1 MTKFFTELLWL
12 NFCYLHCVTK
22 IGWQFL
28 IKLCDWI
35 CNYNL
40 VNKFFKSI
48 VLWNSNSDSNSD
60 NINSDSSYTE
70 GSNIDKSN
78 TDSSNSE

>member
-1 MTKFFTELLWL
+1 M
-12 NFCYLHCVTK
+12 TK
-22 IGWQFL
+22 IGWKFL

-35 CNYNL
+35 CDYNL
-40 VNKFFKSI
+40 VNKIFKSI
-48 VLWNSNSDSNSD
+48 VLWNIISDSNSD
-60 NINSDSSYTE
+60 SINSDSSYTN